1 MSPPAG
7 REGGKVGGA
16 RESQGSAIG
25 RLKPRASASDPVL
38 RYTHPSHPFR
48 PSRLSHASP
57 IPSVPPHSAPSIESP
72 APNTHALT
80 VCEHIEAN
88 ELRLQVDSQ
97 VAHPLET
104 EEEER
109 RDAGRPA
116 DDGEHPYGGGTEQP
130 GRAVEQPRVALG
142 AVDRAGEQG
151 GREGAPDAAGAVD
164 GKGIEGVVHLEDDQ
178 DQPRRAQVD
187 ERAHHAH
194 HQGEL
199 RWDAGA
205 AGSDRDQAAQDAV
218 AGL

>member
-1 MSPPAG
+1 M
-7 REGGKVGGA
+7 RHDGGWHG
-16 RESQGSAIG
+16 
-25 RLKPRASASDPVL
+25 
-38 RYTHPSHPFR
+38 
-48 PSRLSHASP
+48 PSRLMAGGRLACGVHRVRKGVQATYVSGVAMVVRVGRRYERDLHVRADILVGLGMKP
-57 IPSVPPHSAPSIESP
+57 GDRDVP
-72 APNTHALT
+72 T